1 MPISSANGDSPAN
14 RDSSASRASRADA
27 FLTVS
32 GLSAGYGGSTVVK
45 DVGCQ
50 VGLGEIVSLLGPNGA
65 GKSTLLKALVGMAQV
80 SAGSVHIGSRA
91 VTGYRTDQLARLGVG
106 YVPQLKD
113 VFPPLTVLEN
123 LEMGGYLLKGR
134 ELAERIEEVLEVFP
148 PLKAMRTRTSAK
160 LSGGERKMLAV
171 ARVLMLKPK
180 LLIVDEPTANLAEE
194 LAHTLLSQH
203 IAGLAS
209 TGTAVLLVEQRVK
222 AALEIS
228 DWSYVLVSGGM
239 QLSGKPDELRARADF
254 ADIFLG
260 AQGTGAMGTTGTR
273 DGT

>member
-1 MPISSANGDSPAN
+1 
-14 RDSSASRASRADA
+14 
-27 FLTVS
+27 
-32 GLSAGYGGSTVVK
+32 
-45 DVGCQ
+45 
-50 VGLGEIVSLLGPNGA
+50 
-65 GKSTLLKALVGMAQV
+65 
-80 SAGSVHIGSRA
+80 
-91 VTGYRTDQLARLGVG
+91 
-106 YVPQLKD
+106 
-113 VFPPLTVLEN
+113 
-123 LEMGGYLLKGR
+123 
-134 ELAERIEEVLEVFP
+134 
-148 PLKAMRTRTSAK
+148 MRTRTSAK

-194 LAHTLLSQH
+194 LAHALLSQH